1 MCWNYRKFPLSDNF
15 WGRLRFGRVLVFKIK
30 FKGNQ
35 LSWFLFV
42 FTVGGLVLMGGDG
55 GNFFLARVI
64 NLMVGNVLLVYW
76 LVSLN
81 IMNGIFA
88 GQYECF
94 LIS

>member
-1 MCWNYRKFPLSDNF
+1 MK
-15 WGRLRFGRVLVFKIK
+15 LVSFCLY
-30 FKGNQ
+30 G
-35 LSWFLFV
+35 
-42 FTVGGLVLMGGDG
+42 GGLVLMGGDG
-55 GNFFLARVI
+55 GKNFLARVI

>member
-1 MCWNYRKFPLSDNF
+1 
-15 WGRLRFGRVLVFKIK
+15 
-30 FKGNQ
+30 
-35 LSWFLFV
+35 
-42 FTVGGLVLMGGDG
+42 MGGDG
-55 GNFFLARVI
+55 GKKILARVI

-94 LIS
+94 LISYFRGDITWLE

>member
-1 MCWNYRKFPLSDNF
+1 
-15 WGRLRFGRVLVFKIK
+15 
-30 FKGNQ
+30 
-35 LSWFLFV
+35 
-42 FTVGGLVLMGGDG
+42 MGGDG
-55 GNFFLARVI
+55 GKKIFLARVI

-76 LVSLN
+76 LVSFN

>member
-1 MCWNYRKFPLSDNF
+1 
-15 WGRLRFGRVLVFKIK
+15 
-30 FKGNQ
+30 
-35 LSWFLFV
+35 
-42 FTVGGLVLMGGDG
+42 MGWDG
-55 GNFFLARVI
+55 GKFFFLAQVI

-81 IMNGIFA
+81 TMNGIFA

>member
-1 MCWNYRKFPLSDNF
+1 
-15 WGRLRFGRVLVFKIK
+15 
-30 FKGNQ
+30 
-35 LSWFLFV
+35 
-42 FTVGGLVLMGGDG
+42 MGGDG

-81 IMNGIFA
+81 IINGIFA

-94 LIS
+94 LISYISSEVILLGWSEVSVGFTYRTVGLKVVGVFIQWFVC

>member
-1 MCWNYRKFPLSDNF
+1 M
-15 WGRLRFGRVLVFKIK
+15 
-30 FKGNQ
+30 
-35 LSWFLFV
+35 
-42 FTVGGLVLMGGDG
+42 GGLVLMGGDG
-55 GNFFLARVI
+55 GEHFLARVI

>member
-1 MCWNYRKFPLSDNF
+1 M
-15 WGRLRFGRVLVFKIK
+15 
-30 FKGNQ
+30 
-35 LSWFLFV
+35 
-42 FTVGGLVLMGGDG
+42 GGLVLMGGDG
-55 GNFFLARVI
+55 GKKFLARVI

-88 GQYECF
+88 GQYKCF

>member
-1 MCWNYRKFPLSDNF
+1 MKLVSFCLYGGGIGVDGWN
-15 WGRLRFGRVLVFKIK
+15 GGKI
-30 FKGNQ
+30 
-35 LSWFLFV
+35 
-42 FTVGGLVLMGGDG
+42 
-55 GNFFLARVI
+55 FLARVI

-76 LVSLN
+76 LVSFN